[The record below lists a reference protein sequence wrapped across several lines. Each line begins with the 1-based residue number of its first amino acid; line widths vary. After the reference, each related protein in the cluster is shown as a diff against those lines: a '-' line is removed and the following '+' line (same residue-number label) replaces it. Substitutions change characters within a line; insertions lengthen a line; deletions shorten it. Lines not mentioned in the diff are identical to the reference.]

1 MRTTALR
8 RRPRIDIFSSSKER
22 SFLSF
27 RASHTMN
34 EDKYTTLIIL
44 MRLRWSC
51 HLFNDEFF
59 VNKFFVAFPLLL
71 ARKYRNIWTRKQL
84 AKFLSS
90 SFFLYFFLPFFA
102 KTRNSIYRTLEKF
115 RGRGKRRDEKFGR
128 PITRSFIRAAC
139 QSPKSNERIFYLSR
153 EGRPT

>member
-1 MRTTALR
+1 MILPFIQR
-8 RRPRIDIFSSSKER
+8 RILCSSTCSTSSSSLFPSSLRENIEISGR
-22 SFLSF
+22 GSNWQNLFPLVSSSIFSFLSF
-27 RASHTMN
+27 
-34 EDKYTTLIIL
+34 
-44 MRLRWSC
+44 
-51 HLFNDEFF
+51 
-59 VNKFFVAFPLLL
+59 
-71 ARKYRNIWTRKQL
+71 
-84 AKFLSS
+84 FLS
-90 SFFLYFFLPFFA
+90 FFMA